1 MDVRLWNDELKAL
14 KGIILKKDKFEE
26 SKKLI
31 LDLHAK
37 VHSSEMSEINEPTYE
52 DELWEDLNDISFR
65 VSQNEKGRTVAY
77 GMWHSSRIE
86 DITMNL
92 LVNGTNQVFTLGKW
106 KEKINSKI
114 IDTGNALTPDEI
126 LDFSKD
132 INMIELKRY
141 RDEVGKRSRDIISNL
156 TFEDMKKKFSED
168 SLKRILDEGAV
179 LDVEASNWLI
189 DFWGKKNVAGIILM
203 PLTRH
208 NMIHINES
216 YRAKK
221 KAKKMK

>member
-1 MDVRLWNDELKAL
+1 MDVRLWNNELKEL
-14 KGIILKKDKFEE
+14 KGIILKKDKIEE

-31 LDLHAK
+31 LDIHAK
-37 VHSSEMSEINEPTYE
+37 VHSSDMSGINEPTYE
-52 DELWEDLNDISFR
+52 DELWEDLDDISFR

-92 LVNGTNQVFTLGKW
+92 LVNGTDQVFTIGKW

-132 INMIELKRY
+132 IDMIKLKQY
-141 RDEVGKRSRDIISNL
+141 RNEVGRKSREIISNL
-156 TFEDMKKKFSED
+156 TYEDMKRKFSED
-168 SLKRILDEGAV
+168 SLKRILAEGAV

-216 YRAKK
+216 FRAKK
-221 KAKKMK
+221 KAKKIK